1 MIVRSYDEIA
11 PVEWGNGTSHRLLT
25 ESDGLGFTVC
35 ETLVRQG
42 TTSALQY
49 RRHLEACYCI
59 GGSGE
64 VVTADGE
71 RHKIVEG
78 TLYALDKHDAHYL
91 VASDDEDQCLEDAR
105 YLFSFLP
112 QNNVDPPPYAEPR
125 DHHHGPLLAAV
136 RRGPGLADRQDH
148 REEGQAGGPDDRP
161 GPRGSGVCRPG
172 ARRARQRPVAT
183 SSRSAYPPRR

>member
-25 ESDGLGFTVC
+25 ESDGMGFTVC
-35 ETLVRQG
+35 ETVVRRG

-71 RHKIVEG
+71 RHKILEG
-78 TLYALDKHDAHYL
+78 TIYALDKHDAHYL
-91 VASDDEDQCLEDAR
+91 VASDDEDLRLISVFNPPLRGDEKHTLSDDG
-105 YLFSFLP
+105 FS
-112 QNNVDPPPYAEPR
+112 QY
-125 DHHHGPLLAAV
+125 
-136 RRGPGLADRQDH
+136 
-148 REEGQAGGPDDRP
+148 
-161 GPRGSGVCRPG
+161 
-172 ARRARQRPVAT
+172 
-183 SSRSAYPPRR
+183 

>member
-25 ESDGLGFTVC
+25 ESDGMGFTVC
-35 ETLVRQG
+35 ETLVRRG

-71 RHKIVEG
+71 HHKIMEG

-91 VASDDEDQCLEDAR
+91 VASDDEDLRLISVFNPPLRGDEKHDLSEDG
-105 YLFSFLP
+105 FS
-112 QNNVDPPPYAEPR
+112 QY
-125 DHHHGPLLAAV
+125 
-136 RRGPGLADRQDH
+136 
-148 REEGQAGGPDDRP
+148 
-161 GPRGSGVCRPG
+161 
-172 ARRARQRPVAT
+172 
-183 SSRSAYPPRR
+183 